1 MSLKENNV
9 LIFFCNGQKIT
20 DDNVDPNLTLL
31 SYLRLKLRL
40 TGSKL
45 GCGEGGCGA
54 CTVMISSYDRLTK
67 KITHISANACLTP
80 ICQVHM
86 MAVTTV
92 EGIGS
97 IKDGLHPVQERIAK
111 AHGSQCGFC
120 TPGIV
125 MSMYTLLRNNHQ
137 PTMTDIEDT
146 FQGNLC
152 RCTGY
157 RPILEGYRTF
167 TKDYQNDALD
177 EYKSQANCCQ
187 IRDDVNNGNHVRSSK
202 DEGLNGRQCYQVNCC
217 QMQDDLKNREEHCV
231 NSQSNGNKCCMISN
245 GKRQISTK
253 LFQPSEFMEY
263 DPTQEKIFPPELIL
277 MLEKE
282 EPKLVK
288 FERNGLTWIRPVNLL
303 QLSAVRNNFPNSK
316 LVSGNTE
323 IGVDVKLKKMQY
335 PVLVSVSHVTEL
347 NNIYLCETGVSIGAS
362 VTLSRIE
369 DFLKENMDKLP
380 DFQCKSFAAIVDMLH
395 WFAGQQIRNV
405 AGIGGNIITGSPI
418 SDLNPIL
425 MAAGCTLDFADT
437 KGVHRSLPIAEQF
450 YTGYR
455 KNAMKANETLISINI
470 PYTKKTEHFKAFKQ
484 AHRRDD
490 DIAIVNAAF
499 RVDLHDEVVHDSS
512 MAFGGMAPTTK
523 MAKQTMN
530 KIIGR
535 HWDKSLL
542 DDVIVSLANEMT
554 LAPGAPGGMT
564 EYRQSLVLSFFFKFY
579 LSINQ
584 ETCNKNIPKVSPS
597 DTSATFPFKRDEVK
611 STQMFQ
617 EIANDQSPIDP
628 VGRPLVHLSAYQQ
641 ATGEAVYVDDI
652 VAFQNELYMAVVLS
666 KKALAKIKYVDA
678 TSALSMRG
686 VHAFIDHKDVP
697 GSNLIGEIEQDEELF
712 ATDKVTC
719 VGQYIGAIVADN
731 QEIAQRAARMVR
743 VEYQDLEPIL
753 SIKDAIAKESY
764 FKPIYRLEKGNV
776 TNGFESSD
784 KMIEGEMRIGE
795 QEHFYLETQS
805 CIAVPKQEEDFMEV
819 FSATQDLQLAQ
830 TTIANVLGVK
840 YHKVNIRTKRLGGG
854 FGGKETRS
862 CNLSAALAVA
872 ARRVGR
878 PLRCMLD
885 RDEDMASTGTRH
897 AFLGRYKVGFSN
909 DGKIQSLKICL
920 YSNSGNALD
929 LSASV
934 MECALFHLQN
944 AYHLPNVDAYGYCCK
959 TNIPSN
965 TAFRGFGRPQAFLI
979 MENLMSEISF
989 SCGMTKNMIRELNFL
1004 QVGQSTY
1011 YNQKI
1016 DEVHL
1021 LKRCWDECL
1030 EKSDYE
1036 VRQSKVAEFN
1046 RLHRWKKRGLSIIP
1060 LLYGVGFTEVFM
1072 NKGAA
1077 FVIIYQDGSVLLSH
1091 GGVEMGQGLYTKMI
1105 QVASR
1110 TLKIPSDQIFTDE
1123 TSTNKVPN
1131 TSPTAGSVSSDLNG
1145 MAVKI
1150 ACEKLYKR
1158 LEPYRKQKP
1167 DKTWSDWVA
1176 ASYMDRV
1183 SLFATGFYK
1192 TPLTGFDWNTKTGEP
1207 FHYFTSGAAVSEV
1220 EIDCLTGDHVVLRT
1234 DIVMDVGDSINPAI
1248 DIGQIEGGFIQGYGL
1263 FTLEEHRWSPS
1274 GQLLTKGPGFY
1285 KIPSFTDIP
1294 VEFNVSLL
1302 DGVPHTKVVCSS
1314 KAIGEPPLF
1323 LAGSVF
1329 FAIKEAILAS
1339 RKDCGIES
1347 SFRLDSPATAERIR
1361 MACSDTFTE
1370 KFPPSVPGTFTPFF
1384 IRS

>member
-1 MSLKENNV
+1 MSLKENAV
-9 LIFFCNGQKIT
+9 LIFFCNGQKVT
-20 DDNVDPNLTLL
+20 DDKVDPNMTLL
-31 SYLRLKLRL
+31 SYLRLTLRL

-92 EGIGS
+92 EGIGR

-167 TKDYQNDALD
+167 
-177 EYKSQANCCQ
+177 
-187 IRDDVNNGNHVRSSK
+187 SK
-202 DEGLNGRQCYQVNCC
+202 ENLNVGERNAQVNCC
-217 QMQDDLKNREEHCV
+217 QMKDEQ
-231 NSQSNGNKCCMISN
+231 CCRPTNSN
-245 GKRQISTK
+245 GKRQISTT
-253 LFQPSEFMEY
+253 LFQPSEFKAY
-263 DPTQEKIFPPELIL
+263 DHTKEIIFPPELIL

-288 FERNGLTWIRPVNLL
+288 FERNGLTWIRPVTLD
-303 QLSAVRNNFPNSK
+303 QLFDVRSQFPNSK

-323 IGVDVKLKKMQY
+323 VGVDIKLKKMRY
-335 PVLVSVSHVTEL
+335 PILVSVAHVTDL
-347 NNIYLCETGVSIGAS
+347 NKMFACETGVRIGAS

-369 DFLKENMDKLP
+369 DFFKDEMGKLL
-380 DFQCKSFAAIVDMLH
+380 DYQCKSFASIVDMLH

-425 MAAGCTLDFADT
+425 MAAGCTLEFADT
-437 KGVHRSLPIAEQF
+437 KGVHRSLRIADNF
-450 YTGYR
+450 FTGYR
-455 KNAMKANETLISINI
+455 QNAMKPNETLVSIHI

-499 RVDLHDEVVHDSS
+499 RVDLHEGVVHDSS

-523 MAKQTMN
+523 MAKQTMDMM
-530 KIIGR
+530 IGR
-535 HWDKSLL
+535 MWDQSLF
-542 DDVIVSLANEMT
+542 DDVIASLAKEMT

-579 LSINQ
+579 LGVNQ
-584 ETCNKNIPKVSPS
+584 EMNSLNAPLSY
-597 DTSATFPFKRDEVK
+597 TSATLPFKRDEAK

-617 EIANDQSPIDP
+617 EVSNNQSPIDP

-641 ATGEAVYVDDI
+641 ATGEAIYVDDI
-652 VAFQNELYMAVVLS
+652 IALKNELYMAVVFS
-666 KKALAKIKYVDA
+666 QKAHAKIKCVDA

-686 VHAFIDHKDVP
+686 VHVFIDHKDVP
-697 GSNLIGEIEQDEELF
+697 GSNLIGDVVQDEELF

-719 VGQYIGAIVADN
+719 VGQYIGAIVADDK
-731 QEIAQRAARMVR
+731 EIAQRAARMVR
-743 VEYQDLEPIL
+743 VEYQDLEPII
-753 SIKDAIAKESY
+753 SIEDAIAKESY
-764 FKPIYRLEKGNV
+764 FEPIQRIEKGNV
-776 TNGFESSD
+776 SNGFESSD
-784 KMIEGEMRIGE
+784 QIIEGEMRVGE

-805 CIAVPKQEEDFMEV
+805 CIAIPKQEEDFMEV

-830 TTIANVLGVK
+830 ITIANVLGVK
-840 YHKVNIRTKRLGGG
+840 YHKVNIRTKRLGGA

-872 ARRVGR
+872 AKRVGR
-878 PLRCMLD
+878 PVRCMLD
-885 RDEDMASTGTRH
+885 RDEDMTSTGTRH

-909 DGKIQSLKICL
+909 DGKIQALKICL
-920 YSNSGNALD
+920 YANSGNSTDMSVMVMERALD
-929 LSASV
+929 
-934 MECALFHLQN
+934 HLQN
-944 AYHLPNVDAYGYCCK
+944 AYHLPNADACGYCCK

-979 MENLMSEISF
+979 IENVMTEISL
-989 SCGMTKNMIRELNFL
+989 SCGVRQKTVRELNFL
-1004 QVGQSTY
+1004 QQGQSTY
-1011 YNQKI
+1011 YNQKV
-1016 DEVHL
+1016 DDVHL
-1021 LKRCWDECL
+1021 VKRCWDECL

-1046 RLHRWKKRGLSIIP
+1046 RSNRWRKRGLSIIP
-1060 LLYGVGFTEVFM
+1060 LLYGVGFTAMHM
-1072 NKGAA
+1072 NNAGA

-1091 GGVEMGQGLYTKMI
+1091 GEVEMGQGLYTKML

-1110 TLKIPSDQIFTDE
+1110 TLKIPSDQIFTYE
-1123 TSTNKVPN
+1123 TSTNTVPN
-1131 TSPTAGSVSSDLNG
+1131 ASPTAGSISSDLNG

-1150 ACEKLYKR
+1150 ACEKLYNR
-1158 LEPYRKQKP
+1158 LEPYRKKEP
-1167 DKTWSDWVA
+1167 NKTWSDWIA
-1176 ASYMDRV
+1176 AAYKDRV

-1192 TPLTGFDWNTKTGEP
+1192 TPLRSEP

-1274 GQLLTKGPGFY
+1274 GELMTKGPGFY

-1339 RKDCGIES
+1339 RKDCGIEG

-1361 MACSDTFTE
+1361 MACSDTFIE
-1370 KFPPSVPGTFTPFF
+1370 KFPPAVHGTFTPFF

>member
-1 MSLKENNV
+1 MNVCELFQNMSLSENTV
-9 LIFFCNGQKIT
+9 LIFFCNGKRVT
-20 DDNVDPNLTLL
+20 DEKVDPSMTLL

-67 KITHISANACLTP
+67 KITNISANACLTP

-97 IKDGLHPVQERIAK
+97 IKEGLHPVQERIAK

-167 TKDYQNDALD
+167 TKDYVSDGSAD
-177 EYKSQANCCQ
+177 K
-187 IRDDVNNGNHVRSSK
+187 
-202 DEGLNGRQCYQVNCC
+202 NCC
-217 QMQDDLKNREEHCV
+217 QMKGNLKCCTDDGLNDGTP
-231 NSQSNGNKCCMISN
+231 QSSKSNCCQMRNTEKRQEGVQSCTDENQCCMISN
-245 GKRQISTK
+245 GKRQISTI
-253 LFQPSEFMEY
+253 LFQPSEFTAY
-263 DPTQEKIFPPELIL
+263 DPTKEIIFPPELIL

-282 EPKLVK
+282 DPQLVK
-288 FERNGLTWIRPVNLL
+288 FEGNGLTWIRPVTID
-303 QLSAVRNNFPNSK
+303 QLSAVRSQFPNSK

-323 IGVDVKLKKMQY
+323 VGVDIKLKKMHY
-335 PVLVSVSHVTEL
+335 PMLVSVANVAEL
-347 NNIYLCETGVSIGAS
+347 NTIGLCETGVNIGAS

-369 DFLKENMDKLP
+369 DFLKDAMGQIP
-380 DFQCKSFAAIVDMLH
+380 DYQCKGFAAVVDMLH
-395 WFAGQQIRNV
+395 WFSGQQIRNV

-425 MAAGCTLDFADT
+425 MAAGCTLAFADT
-437 KGVHRSLPIAEQF
+437 KGVHRSLQIAEHF
-450 YTGYR
+450 FTGYR
-455 KNAMKANETLISINI
+455 QNAMKPNETLVSIHI
-470 PYTKKTEHFKAFKQ
+470 PYTKKTEHIKAFKQ

-499 RVDLHDEVVHDSS
+499 RVDLHDGVVHDSS

-530 KIIGR
+530 KIVGR
-535 HWDKSLL
+535 IWDQSLF
-542 DDVIVSLANEMT
+542 DDVIASLANEMS
-554 LAPGAPGGMT
+554 LEPGAPGGMT

-579 LSINQ
+579 LRLNQ
-584 ETCNKNIPKVSPS
+584 EIPNKNIPKVSPS
-597 DTSATFPFKRDEVK
+597 ETSATFPFKRDEVK

-617 EIANDQSPIDP
+617 EVANDQPPIDP

-641 ATGEAVYVDDI
+641 ATGEAIYVDDMI
-652 VAFQNELYMAVVLS
+652 PFQNELYMAVVFS
-666 KKALAKIKYVDA
+666 QKAHAQIKCVDA
-678 TSALSMRG
+678 TAALSMRG
-686 VHAFIDHKDVP
+686 VHAFIDHRDVP
-697 GSNLIGEIEQDEELF
+697 GSNLIGDIIQDEELF

-719 VGQYIGAIVADN
+719 IGQYIGAIVADDK
-731 QEIAQRAARMVR
+731 EIAQRAARMVQ
-743 VEYQDLEPIL
+743 VEYQDLEPII
-753 SIKDAIAKESY
+753 SIEDAIEKESY
-764 FKPIYRLEKGNV
+764 FEPVRMETGNM

-784 KMIEGEMRIGE
+784 KIIEGEMRIGE

-805 CIAVPKQEEDFMEV
+805 CIAVPKQEEDFIEV
-819 FSATQDLQLAQ
+819 FSATQDLRLAQ
-830 TTIANVLGVK
+830 ITIANALGVK
-840 YHKVNIRTKRLGGG
+840 YHKVNVRTKRLGGA
-854 FGGKETRS
+854 FGGKETQS
-862 CNLSAALAVA
+862 CNLSAALAIA
-872 ARRVGR
+872 AKKVGR
-878 PLRCMLD
+878 PVRCMLD
-885 RDEDMASTGTRH
+885 RDEDMTSTGTRH

-909 DGKIQSLKICL
+909 DGKIQALKIYL
-920 YSNSGNALD
+920 YCNSGNSMD
-929 LSASV
+929 LSPVV
-934 MECALFHLQN
+934 MDLALWQLQN
-944 AYHLPNVDAYGYCCK
+944 AYYIPNMDAYGYCCK

-965 TAFRGFGRPQAFLI
+965 TAFRALGRPSALLI
-979 MENLMSEISF
+979 MENLMNEISY
-989 SCGMTKNMIRELNFL
+989 SIGVSQNMVRELNFL
-1004 QVGQSTY
+1004 KEEQMTC
-1011 YNQKI
+1011 YNQTV
-1016 DEVHL
+1016 DDVHL
-1021 LKRCWDECL
+1021 VKRCWDECL
-1030 EKSDYE
+1030 LKSDYTE
-1036 VRQSKVAEFN
+1036 RQSKVANFN
-1046 RLHRWKKRGLSIIP
+1046 RSNRWKKRGLSIIP
-1060 LLYGVGFTEVFM
+1060 LLYGVGFPAIQM
-1072 NKGAA
+1072 DKAGA

-1110 TLKIPSDQIFTDE
+1110 TLKIPSDQIYTEE

-1131 TSPTAGSVSSDLNG
+1131 TSPTAGSVSSDING

-1150 ACEKLYKR
+1150 ACEKLYQR
-1158 LEPYRKQKP
+1158 LEPYRRQEP

-1176 ASYMDRV
+1176 AAYMDRV

-1192 TPLTGFDWNTKTGEP
+1192 TPSKGFDYRTRTGEP
-1207 FHYFTSGAAVSEV
+1207 FYYFSSGAAVSEV

-1263 FTLEEHRWSPS
+1263 FTLEEYRWSPS
-1274 GQLLTKGPGFY
+1274 GELLTKGPGFY

-1314 KAIGEPPLF
+1314 KAIGEPPLL

-1329 FAIKEAILAS
+1329 LAIKEAILAS
-1339 RKDCGIES
+1339 RKDCGIEG

-1361 MACSDTFTE
+1361 MACSNTFTE
-1370 KFPPSVPGTFTPFF
+1370 KFPPAVPGQFTPFF